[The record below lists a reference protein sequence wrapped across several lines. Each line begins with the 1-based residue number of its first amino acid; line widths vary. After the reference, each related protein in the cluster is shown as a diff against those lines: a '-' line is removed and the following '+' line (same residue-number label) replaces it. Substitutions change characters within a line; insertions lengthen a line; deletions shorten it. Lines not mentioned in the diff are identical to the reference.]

1 MIVVENGGL
10 VVKMAENG
18 FWGLEMLKKVKWG
31 SWGSKMAVTLHRS
44 FKIRKHTTNQVTNVT
59 AILSI
64 RKMFWTGLMYLM
76 SYVISN

>member
-31 SWGSKMAVTLHRS
+31 SWGSKMAVVELRYDSETLNKQSR
-44 FKIRKHTTNQVTNVT
+44 
-59 AILSI
+59 
-64 RKMFWTGLMYLM
+64 
-76 SYVISN
+76 